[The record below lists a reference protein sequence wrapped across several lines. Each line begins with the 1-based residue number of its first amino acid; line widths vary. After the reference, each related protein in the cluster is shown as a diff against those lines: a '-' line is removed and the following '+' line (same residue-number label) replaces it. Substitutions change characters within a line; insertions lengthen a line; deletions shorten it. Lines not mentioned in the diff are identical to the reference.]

1 MSSKMV
7 LYMHNNL
14 SEERSRR
21 VKGRD
26 GLFCLLQ
33 DNNNTNK
40 NSIIAIRFILLSLWH
55 LKTLQN
61 KWNMMTWRV
70 ALKLITGLIQPALY
84 SNYSRVDLKTLGA
97 RLM

>member
-1 MSSKMV
+1 MDYFV
-7 LYMHNNL
+7 
-14 SEERSRR
+14 
-21 VKGRD
+21 
-26 GLFCLLQ
+26 LLQ